1 MSFGKNSF
9 VSDWRRSVAHV
20 FKMATFKLT
29 GGKNLVWKESLF
41 NEGIEYIK
49 YLFQIENILNDQ
61 RTALMKF
68 FKGNDI
74 YFSAPT
80 GFGKSLIFQSMPI
93 IADHLLE
100 QAMGTSSVLVI
111 PPLQS
116 LMFDQVT
123 YLNSIG
129 ISAAAIYDGQ
139 DEDILKDIENGGI
152 YSLVYAS
159 PEAMLCIK

>member
-1 MSFGKNSF
+1 M
-9 VSDWRRSVAHV
+9 
-20 FKMATFKLT
+20 
-29 GGKNLVWKESLF
+29 
-41 NEGIEYIK
+41 
-49 YLFQIENILNDQ
+49 LNDQ

-68 FKGNDI
+68 FKGNYI

-80 GFGKSLIFQSMPI
+80 GFGRSLIFQSMPI

-111 PPLQS
+111 SPLQS

-139 DEDILKDIENGGI
+139 NEDILKDIENGGI

-159 PEAMLCIK
+159 PEAMLCIKRWRQLLSLESIASTCVGVAVDEGHCICQW

>member
-1 MSFGKNSF
+1 MN
-9 VSDWRRSVAHV
+9 V

-41 NEGIEYIK
+41 NEGIEYII

-61 RTALMKF
+61 RTALVKF

-74 YFSAPT
+74 YFGAPM

-100 QAMGTSSVLVI
+100 HAMGTSSVLVI

-152 YSLVYAS
+152 YGLVFAS
-159 PEAMLCIK
+159 P